1 LNSRKF
7 FASAISRLVPADLA
21 GTIKD
26 DILRKREGVVS
37 DESAKPNERPA
48 DDLLRG
54 AEKIGAFIG
63 LTKEQTYYE
72 ARRKRETS
80 PAPGPSEK
88 TARN

>member
-1 LNSRKF
+1 
-7 FASAISRLVPADLA
+7 VPADLA

-48 DDLLRG
+48 DDLIRG

-63 LTKEQTYYE
+63 LTYYE
-72 ARRKRETS
+72 ARRKRENKPGAWPIGKDGKELIASRARLTRHAHKLTS
-80 PAPGPSEK
+80 G
-88 TARN
+88 